1 MAYNIHHPSSI
12 IDQQLITTLR
22 NVAPDAEQLFMLHPA
37 QLDIIYS
44 QRWFKLFVPAASG
57 GLELSLPEVL
67 KLEEALSW
75 VDGSLG
81 WVVTLCAGAGW
92 FVGFIPHTVA
102 EKIFT
107 NEKLCLAGSG
117 AVNGYADLTENSF
130 VINGSWPYAS
140 GAMHATAFTANCL
153 IRKNNQQLYQTD
165 GTPQVAAFILDSE
178 EVVLKQT
185 WKTMGMCATGSHA
198 FEVSNLLVPVDRTF
212 IIDPEHA
219 VLKHPV
225 YQYPFL
231 QLAETTLAV
240 NMSGMALRF
249 MELVELELTQG
260 KIKKTTITLEVSDT
274 LNQVRK
280 TFFEIASTSWE
291 TLIRDKTIPVAL
303 LKKVSSISQDLVRA
317 SRTSI
322 NTLYPFG
329 GLKAATTN
337 TEMNRIWRNFH
348 TASQHALFNK

>member
-12 IDQQLITTLR
+12 IDQRLITILR

-37 QLDIIYS
+37 QLDIIYAH
-44 QRWFKLFVPAASG
+44 QWFKLFVPAELG
-57 GLELSLPEVL
+57 GLQLSLPQVL

-75 VDGSLG
+75 VDGSLA

-92 FVGFIPHTVA
+92 FVGFIPQTVS
-102 EKIFT
+102 EKLFR

-117 AVNGYADLTENSF
+117 AVNGYADLTQNGF
-130 VINGSWPYAS
+130 IVNGSWPYAS

-153 IRKNNQQLYQTD
+153 IRKNNQQVYKAD
-165 GTPQVAAFILDSE
+165 GSSQVAAFILNSQDVE
-178 EVVLKQT
+178 LKQT
-185 WKTMGMCATGSHA
+185 WKTMGMCTTGSHA
-198 FEVSNLLVPVDRTF
+198 FEVSNLLVPIDRTF
-212 IIDPEHA
+212 IIDPDHA
-219 VLKHPV
+219 VLNHPV

-249 MELVELELTQG
+249 IELIELELAQG
-260 KIKKTTITLEVSDT
+260 KIKKTSITCEVNDT
-274 LNQVRK
+274 LSQVRE
-280 TFFEIASTSWE
+280 TFFETASESWE
-291 TLIRDKTIPVAL
+291 MVVKDKVIPMEL
-303 LKKVSSISQDLVRA
+303 LSKVSQTSQELVR
-317 SRTSI
+317 TSKTSM
-322 NTLYPFG
+322 NTLYPYG

-337 TEMNRIWRNFH
+337 TEINRIWRNFH